1 MILITGATGD
11 IGVELVKILS
21 GAGQSARAFV
31 RNRARCQAITILGIE
46 LVEGDFAKPETFMPA
61 LDGVDRLFL
70 LIPSSSEVEQQQRN
84 FVDAAKRSKVRHLVK
99 VSQLAADEPAA
110 GRFQRYHAAVEKQIP
125 KSGIPYT
132 FLRPNLFMQGLLN
145 FRSTI
150 SSEGAFYAPAGDA
163 KVSIV
168 DVRDIASVA
177 ARALTEWGH
186 AGKTYDITGPEATH
200 PCGDGSAT
208 LKGRRKANYVRRRLS
223 RSHARGAVAFWDAR
237 VASRWPG

>member
-1 MILITGATGD
+1 MILITGATGN
-11 IGVELVKILS
+11 IGVGLVKILS

-31 RNRARCQAITILGIE
+31 RNPARRQAITILGIE
-46 LVEGDFAKPETFMPA
+46 LVEGDFAKPETSMPA
-61 LDGVDRLFL
+61 LDGVDL

-99 VSQLAADEPAA
+99 VSQLAADEHAA
-110 GRFQRYHAAVEKQIP
+110 GRFQRHHAAVEKQIL
-125 KSGIPYT
+125 KSGILYT
-132 FLRPNLFMQGLLN
+132 FLRPNLFIEGLLN
-145 FRSTI
+145 VRSTI

-168 DVRDIASVA
+168 DARDIASLA

-186 AGKTYDITGPEATH
+186 AGKTDDITGPEALTH
-200 PCGDGSAT
+200 AEMAQQLSKAVG
-208 LKGRRKANYVRRRLS
+208 KANYGRRHPS
-223 RSHARGAVAFWDAR
+223 RSNARGAVAFWDAR